1 MGCWGLKP
9 WRRCSK
15 KTLVFLR
22 TFLLGMRGFRKINKG
37 VLYGCCMAKRGK
49 RWRKVGRWAFLIG
62 VVLAIVFA
70 LVGRMTP
77 DVVAV
82 LIAIGFIVGLL
93 SVSEEEAQPFLM
105 SGAVL
110 IIASAFGQNALLAF
124 GVLERMF
131 SALLVIFVPATIVVA
146 VRNVFGIATS

>member
-1 MGCWGLKP
+1 MVK
-9 WRRCSK
+9 
-15 KTLVFLR
+15 
-22 TFLLGMRGFRKINKG
+22 
-37 VLYGCCMAKRGK
+37 KRG
-49 RWRKVGRWAFLIG
+49 RRGRRIGRWAFLIG
-62 VVLAIVFA
+62 VVLAVVFA
-70 LVGRMTP
+70 FVGRMTP
-77 DVVAV
+77 DIVAI

-124 GVLERMF
+124 GILDRMF